1 LPYGVWGVEQVPK
14 VFSISYADDENEVE
28 EAYAQRVSVE
38 LLKAAARGITM
49 LAASGDFGVGG
60 NTNQICHGKPFV
72 PTFPGKSKRE

>member
-1 LPYGVWGVEQVPK
+1 MPK
-14 VFSISYADDENEVE
+14 VFSISYADDENEVDV
-28 EAYAQRVSVE
+28 AYAQRVSVE